1 VIDGVAVVD
10 AVVHPYNL
18 SVENANGQIGP
29 MVREGFY
36 QLHSHWNPP
45 ELQAPAHW
53 FKADQHVATLMD
65 TLCLESDVD
74 LAVYHTLRLDSLFH
88 DGLCSR
94 AKAVELRAH
103 HSTRSFVYIGLDPTL
118 GVERSLDDLDEQLA
132 DVPDAIGAKFY
143 PDQVD
148 PYRTFRMDDPTA
160 CFPIY
165 ERVRERGL
173 KVVAVHKALPNGP
186 VPLAPYRI
194 DDVEGAAMA
203 FPDLS
208 FEIVHAGMAFVD
220 ETAYALARFPNV
232 YANLEVT
239 SLLLLKAPRL
249 FQEALAMM
257 LFWGGPTK
265 IIWATGANFTHPQ
278 IPLAAFWALDFDADL
293 ADRYQLPPLDRAL
306 KARILGQNWAD
317 MVDVDLEGHLAACA
331 GDEWS
336 RQRATVGRQAPYT
349 VWGERMGEFHAAA
362 LAAQAAATES
372 PVAGAAGFQH
382 GAPV

>member
-1 VIDGVAVVD
+1 MIDGIPVIDGVI
-10 AVVHPYNL
+10 HPYNL
-18 SVENANGQIGP
+18 SEANANGPIGP

-45 ELQAPAHW
+45 EVQAPRSW
-53 FKADQHVATLMD
+53 FHADQSVSMLMD

-74 LAVYHTLRLDSLFH
+74 IAVYHTLRLDSLFH

-94 AKAVELRAH
+94 AKAMQLRTEH
-103 HSTRSFVYIGLDPTL
+103 PSRSFVYLGLDPTL
-118 GVERSLDDLDEQLA
+118 GIERTLDDLDEQFA
-132 DVPDAIGAKFY
+132 EVPEAIGVKFY

-148 PYRTFRMDDPTA
+148 PYRTFRMDDPEA
-160 CFPIY
+160 LFPIY

-194 DDVEGAAMA
+194 DDVEGAAMS

-232 YANLEVT
+232 FANLEVT

-278 IPLAAFWALDFDADL
+278 VVLDRFWNLELDADL
-293 ADRYQLPPLDRAL
+293 ADRYQLPPLDRDL
-306 KARILGQNWAD
+306 KARILGANWAD
-317 MVDVDLEGHLAACA
+317 MVGVDLEAHMAAMT
-331 GDEWS
+331 GDNWD
-336 RQRATVGRQAPYT
+336 QRRAAHGGQAPYS
-349 VWGERMGEFHAAA
+349 VWADRMGETHTEAM
-362 LAAQAAATES
+362 AAQEAA
-372 PVAGAAGFQH
+372 VGAAGFQH
-382 GAPV
+382 GAPT

>member
-1 VIDGVAVVD
+1 VIDGIAVIDGVI
-10 AVVHPYNL
+10 HPYNL
-18 SVENANGQIGP
+18 SQANANGPIGP
-29 MVREGFY
+29 MVREGSY

-45 ELQAPAHW
+45 GVQAPRSW
-53 FKADQHVATLMD
+53 FQADQSVATLMD
-65 TLCLESDVD
+65 TLCLESAVD

-94 AKAVELRAH
+94 AKAMQLRAEH
-103 HSTRSFVYIGLDPTL
+103 PTRSFVYLGLDPTL
-118 GVERSLDDLDEQLA
+118 GVDRTLDDLDEQLA
-132 DVPDAIGAKFY
+132 EVPDALGVKFY

-148 PYRTFRMDDPTA
+148 PYRTFRMDDPEVL
-160 CFPIY
+160 FPIY
-165 ERVRERGL
+165 ERLRNRGM

-203 FPDLS
+203 FPDIS

-232 YANLEVT
+232 FANFEVT

-257 LFWGGPTK
+257 LFRGGPTK

-278 IPLAAFWALDFDADL
+278 AVLRKFWNLELDADL
-293 ADRYQLPPLDRAL
+293 ADRYQLPPLDRHL

-317 MVDVDLEGHLAACA
+317 MVGLDLAAHMGSVA
-331 GDEWS
+331 GDAWD
-336 RQRATVGRQAPYT
+336 RRRAASGGQAPYT
-349 VWGERMGEFHAAA
+349 VWGAHVGEAHLDAM
-362 LAAQAAATES
+362 AAQEAAS
-372 PVAGAAGFQH
+372 GSVGFQR
-382 GAPV
+382 GAPT

>member
-1 VIDGVAVVD
+1 VIDGIPVIDGV
-10 AVVHPYNL
+10 VHPFNL
-18 SVENANGQIGP
+18 SESNAKGAIGP
-29 MVREGFY
+29 LVREGFY
-36 QLHSHWNPP
+36 QLHSHWNPA
-45 ELQAPAHW
+45 ETQAPRSW
-53 FKADQHVATLMD
+53 FQADQSVTTLMD
-65 TLCLESDVD
+65 TLCLESAVDV
-74 LAVYHTLRLDSLFH
+74 AVYHTLRLDSLFH

-94 AKAVELRAH
+94 AKAVQLRAEH
-103 HSTRSFVYIGLDPTL
+103 PTRSFVYLGLDPTL
-118 GVERSLDDLDEQLA
+118 GVARTLDDLDEQFA
-132 DVPDAIGAKFY
+132 EVPDAIGVKFY

-148 PYRTFRMDDPTA
+148 PYRTFRMDDPEA
-160 CFPIY
+160 LFPIY

-232 YANLEVT
+232 FANFEVT

-249 FQEALAMM
+249 FQEALATM

-278 IPLAAFWALDFDADL
+278 LALEKFWNLELDGDL
-293 ADRYQLPPLDRAL
+293 VDRYQLPPLDRAL

-317 MVDVDLEGHLAACA
+317 MVGIDLGAHMASIA
-331 GDEWS
+331 GDDWD
-336 RQRATVGRQAPYT
+336 RRRDADGGLAPYT
-349 VWGERMGEFHAAA
+349 VWADRMGVAHLEAM
-362 LAAQAAATES
+362 AAQETA
-372 PVAGAAGFQH
+372 AGAAGFQH
-382 GAPV
+382 GAPT

>member
-1 VIDGVAVVD
+1 MIDGIPVIDGVI
-10 AVVHPYNL
+10 HPFNL
-18 SVENANGQIGP
+18 SESNAKGPIGP
-29 MVREGFY
+29 LVREGFY

-45 ELQAPAHW
+45 EAQAPRSW
-53 FKADQHVATLMD
+53 FQADQSVTALMD
-65 TLCLESDVD
+65 TLCLESGVDV
-74 LAVYHTLRLDSLFH
+74 AVYHTLRLDSLFH

-94 AKAVELRAH
+94 AKAIQLRSEH
-103 HSTRSFVYIGLDPTL
+103 PTRSFVYLGLDPTL
-118 GVERSLDDLDEQLA
+118 GVARTLDDLDEQFA
-132 DVPDAIGAKFY
+132 EVPDAIGVKFY

-148 PYRTFRMDDPTA
+148 PYRTFRMDDPEA
-160 CFPIY
+160 LFPIY

-203 FPDLS
+203 FPDIS

-232 YANLEVT
+232 FANFEVT

-249 FQEALAMM
+249 FQEALATM

-278 IPLAAFWALDFDADL
+278 IALEKFWNLELDGDL
-293 ADRYQLPPLDRAL
+293 VDKYQLPPLDRDL

-317 MVDVDLEGHLAACA
+317 MVGIDLGAHMAAIA
-331 GDEWS
+331 GDDWD
-336 RQRATVGRQAPYT
+336 RRRDADGGLAPYT
-349 VWGERMGEFHAAA
+349 VWADRMGVAHLEAM
-362 LAAQAAATES
+362 AAQETAT
-372 PVAGAAGFQH
+372 GAAGFQH
-382 GAPV
+382 GAPS